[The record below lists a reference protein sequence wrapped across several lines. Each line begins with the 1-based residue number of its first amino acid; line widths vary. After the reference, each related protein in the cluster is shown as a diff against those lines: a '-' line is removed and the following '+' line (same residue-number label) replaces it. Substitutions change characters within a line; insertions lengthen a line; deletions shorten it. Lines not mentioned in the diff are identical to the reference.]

1 MEIGRVVGIYWSATG
16 NTEKV
21 TNCLAEELAAAFKCR
36 KELIRFTL
44 PEDRLNVLNL
54 EPGDLAVV
62 GSPVYAGK
70 LPNKMLPDFRD
81 KLRGN
86 GTLTVGIV
94 TFGNR
99 SFDNGLAELC
109 AVLTDGG
116 FRTVAGGAFAARHA
130 FTDRLASGRPD
141 EKDLQEIKSFASA
154 IAEKIRSLQEMP
166 EPVQVEG
173 DAGAPY
179 YVPMG
184 TDGQPAAF
192 LKAKPKTDHDR
203 CSGCGDCA
211 RVCPMGA
218 VSREEPEEITGI
230 CIKCQACVRVCGRG
244 AKYFDD
250 AAFLSHV
257 AMLEQNFARRAEN
270 RIFL

>member
-86 GTLTVGIV
+86 GTLAVGIV

-109 AVLTDGG
+109 AVLT
-116 FRTVAGGAFAARHA
+116 
-130 FTDRLASGRPD
+130 
-141 EKDLQEIKSFASA
+141 
-154 IAEKIRSLQEMP
+154 
-166 EPVQVEG
+166 
-173 DAGAPY
+173 
-179 YVPMG
+179 
-184 TDGQPAAF
+184 
-192 LKAKPKTDHDR
+192 
-203 CSGCGDCA
+203 
-211 RVCPMGA
+211 A
-218 VSREEPEEITGI
+218 VSGQWPGEPLPRVTPLRIAWPPAVRMKKI
-230 CIKCQACVRVCGRG
+230 C
-244 AKYFDD
+244 
-250 AAFLSHV
+250 
-257 AMLEQNFARRAEN
+257 RR
-270 RIFL
+270 